1 MTPLIYKTTADIK
14 VPKQIYQQV
23 LGQDESI
30 NIIKKA
36 ALQKRHVLLIG
47 EPGTG
52 KSLIGLALAELLP
65 KEKLVDVLVF
75 PNDQDENVPLIRTFP
90 KGEGKKLVTKLRL
103 QSMTSFKNQSIIML
117 IVIIIV
123 TLFPY
128 YLWKTG
134 QISDIIYAA
143 SMITS
148 MIFLVGF
155 IIFLNI
161 GRKLKSKEIRI
172 PKLLIDNS
180 GKTQAPFIDAT
191 GSHAGALLG
200 DCLHD
205 PLQCF
210 PQIATISKIIQINSN
225 QLQIKEE
232 KVEKEINYL
241 LKKNKSGLIKQKDYL
256 AVFLDKDELNV
267 LGEKENNIETIR
279 VLSINRHK
287 NKHPYLIKLTTE
299 SGKEIIVT
307 PEHKIAT
314 SGKIE
319 KKWVEASKLKKGEK
333 VFVNIKR

>member
-161 GRKLKSKEIRI
+161 GRKLKSKEARI
-172 PKLLIDNS
+172 PKLIIDN
-180 GKTQAPFIDAT
+180 
-191 GSHAGALLG
+191 
-200 DCLHD
+200 
-205 PLQCF
+205 
-210 PQIATISKIIQINSN
+210 
-225 QLQIKEE
+225 
-232 KVEKEINYL
+232 
-241 LKKNKSGLIKQKDYL
+241 
-256 AVFLDKDELNV
+256 
-267 LGEKENNIETIR
+267 
-279 VLSINRHK
+279 
-287 NKHPYLIKLTTE
+287 
-299 SGKEIIVT
+299 
-307 PEHKIAT
+307 
-314 SGKIE
+314 
-319 KKWVEASKLKKGEK
+319 
-333 VFVNIKR
+333 